1 MPNYTV
7 RQPIFNRELKVIAYQ
22 LKFSSKNKEISF
34 PEGERGLKE
43 LTSKN
48 KAFID
53 YSEKYFNE
61 EIIKFFSSKLVAIN
75 LPKNLDDD
83 MGLLLKMN
91 QLKDDG
97 YTISYEISSYD
108 DLDNPILDYVDII
121 IIDFADNENKIPL
134 EMIKNIS
141 TELLEE
147 DFQIMGKNI
156 DSKKLYKF
164 AKENNFTY
172 FMGEF
177 YKTPVV
183 KTQKE
188 IPSNKM
194 SYLKILQEVN
204 SEDASFKEIEK
215 FVKQDVA
222 LTYKLLR
229 FVNSAFFGF
238 VKEIKSINHGLVIL
252 GLKEIKKWI
261 SLIVLNDLSRE
272 KVEELITISLIR
284 AKMCEELAP
293 KLKTKT
299 DSFELFLL
307 GLFSCLDSL
316 IDRSMFAILSKTSL
330 PIEIK
335 NALLEKDNQFRK
347 ILNIVLAYEAG
358 NWNDFEDKSKELKLD
373 VSEFSNS
380 YTNSIKWVNQIKLE
394 ME

>member
-1 MPNYTV
+1 MQNYLI
-7 RQPIFNRELKVIAYQ
+7 RQPIFDINLKVIAYK
-22 LKFSSKNKEISF
+22 LIFSRNKEVSF

-43 LTSKN
+43 LTSKS

-53 YSEKYFNE
+53 YSDKFFNE
-61 EIIKFFSSKLVAIN
+61 EIIKFFSNKLVAVNIPGDYEN
-75 LPKNLDDD
+75 DTSFFMKI
-83 MGLLLKMN
+83 N

-97 YTISYEISSYD
+97 YTISFEINSIE
-108 DLDNPILDYVDII
+108 DLDNPILDYVDIAVLDFKKIDSSLSLGI
-121 IIDFADNENKIPL
+121 ITSI
-134 EMIKNIS
+134 
-141 TELLEE
+141 THELALEE
-147 DFQIMGKNI
+147 LGIMGINI
-156 DSKKLYKF
+156 DTKENYNF
-164 AKENNFTY
+164 AKRNNFTY

-177 YKTPVV
+177 YKIPVV
-183 KTQKE
+183 KSPKE

-194 SYLKILQEVN
+194 NYLRILQEVN

-293 KLKTKT
+293 KLKTKN

-307 GLFSCLDSL
+307 GLFSCLDAL

-335 NALLEKDNQFRK
+335 NALL
-347 ILNIVLAYEAG
+347 
-358 NWNDFEDKSKELKLD
+358 SKENQYKIILDIVVTYEIGDWKEFEKMATKLKLD
-373 VSEFSNS
+373 VSEFSSSYINS
-380 YTNSIKWVNQIKLE
+380 LKWVNQIKLE
-394 ME
+394 MD